1 MRNSYPLQF
10 PIGVARTQDPQHARF
25 ETGLSRASENV
36 VKQLERM
43 GATDIVITS
52 NMQYKSNGLPYAR
65 QSYIEDTG
73 VAVYFRLEGEEKCIA
88 VDKWIRVADNMQA
101 IAKIIEALRGL
112 DRWGS
117 KDLINAAFRGFT
129 ALPAQASASTRRSC
143 WEILGLAEPDHLG
156 YSEQTIRSM
165 YRAKARRAHPDAGGS
180 DAEFAELEQALRDA
194 LVSQGYSSR

>member
-1 MRNSYPLQF
+1 MRNSFPLQF
-10 PIGVARTQDPQHARF
+10 PVGLKRTQDPEHARF

-43 GATDIVITS
+43 AATDIVITS

-73 VAVYFRLEGEEKCIA
+73 VAVYFKLNKEEKCIA

-101 IAKIIEALRGL
+101 IAKIVEALRGL

-129 ALPAQASASTRRSC
+129 ALPESIVTPPPKRDWWEVLQIPEHDTRQYSKAVLRSF
-143 WEILGLAEPDHLG
+143 
-156 YSEQTIRSM
+156 YTQ
-165 YRAKARRAHPDAGGS
+165 RAKQVHPDAGGS
-180 DAEFAELEQALRDA
+180 DADFLELEQAYRDA
-194 LVSQGYSSR
+194 LDNYGY